1 MMKTLVKPYQ
11 DLQLYHFDTCPY
23 CVKTR
28 QIINNLNI
36 NLTMKNI
43 RKNPK
48 QGIELKKG
56 GGKIQVPCL
65 RIEDAKGTIQWLYE
79 SNDIINFLT
88 P

>member
-1 MMKTLVKPYQ
+1 MKTLVKPYQ

-43 RKNPK
+43 RTNPK
-48 QGIELKKG
+48 QGIELKKEVE
-56 GGKIQVPCL
+56 KF
-65 RIEDAKGTIQWLYE
+65 K
-79 SNDIINFLT
+79 FLVFALKMQKAQFNGYMNLT
-88 P
+88 TSLTS